1 MGKLKIEAKE
11 LRALGYPESPVIPVA
26 MNVME
31 KHFKHHTK
39 EEAFEILKA
48 VLQSPKEYAN
58 DEVLSAI
65 SEKLLPKE
73 KADGAEI
80 SLNQT
85 GIQFN
90 VFGQEQIEEGA
101 MHQMYQAAKLPVAIA
116 GALMPDA

>member
-1 MGKLKIEAKE
+1 MKLKISAKE

-48 VLQSPKEYAN
+48 VLQSPKDYAT

-65 SEKLLPKE
+65 AEGIGRYCWKIHPK
-73 KADGAEI
+73 DC
-80 SLNQT
+80 
-85 GIQFN
+85 
-90 VFGQEQIEEGA
+90 
-101 MHQMYQAAKLPVAIA
+101 
-116 GALMPDA
+116 